1 MKKVLYNVAAGAM
14 ELAFI
19 AFIGAMVL
27 GVI

>member
-1 MKKVLYNVAAGAM
+1 MKKVLYNMAAGAI

-19 AFIGAMVL
+19 AFIGCMVL